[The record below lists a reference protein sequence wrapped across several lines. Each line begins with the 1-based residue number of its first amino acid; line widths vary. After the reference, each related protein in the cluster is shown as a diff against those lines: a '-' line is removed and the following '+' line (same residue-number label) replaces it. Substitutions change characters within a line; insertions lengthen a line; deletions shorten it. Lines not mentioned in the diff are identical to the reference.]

1 MLNVA
6 KTAKELDCSRG
17 TIYKYMKK
25 LNIINDPSRDFS
37 FDEIKAMK
45 NLLNQY
51 PKKAKQGETVE
62 EIFYREQTSE
72 YDEHFIDV
80 DDSLPIESQNLQ
92 RQYNENQRLI
102 NFCNKKMNSLIEA
115 GEEPNKNLYDMLAK
129 YQKMNADLTKQI
141 SKLKSGGKSTA
152 QRISELLG
160 GYK

>member
-1 MLNVA
+1 MNVA

-152 QRISELLG
+152 QRISEMLG

>member
-152 QRISELLG
+152 QRISEMLG